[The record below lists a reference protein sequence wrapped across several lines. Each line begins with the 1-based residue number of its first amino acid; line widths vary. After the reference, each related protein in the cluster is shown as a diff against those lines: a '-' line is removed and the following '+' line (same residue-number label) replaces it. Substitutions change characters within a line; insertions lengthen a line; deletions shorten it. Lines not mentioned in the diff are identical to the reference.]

1 MTVLRY
7 DRRKEARMTIIAFD
21 SHKHYTQVCV
31 EDDSGGRPQESRIRH
46 RRGAFA
52 AFLCG
57 YEPGCPVAV
66 ETIGNWYWI
75 IDEIE
80 QAGMR
85 PLLVHARKA
94 KLMHGCVNKTDKLD
108 ARGIN
113 MLQRA
118 GTLPAVWIPPA
129 DLRDKR
135 ELCRARMSFSAEKTR
150 LKNRIHSMIDK
161 YGMQDIFE
169 DCSDIFS
176 QKASPAMNDCIRQLP
191 EHTRYV
197 VRHMLQQ
204 LKCVVSRIEQLDKRI
219 QKVYQKDRQ
228 TELLETLYGVGPVLS
243 VVIAQE
249 MGDVNRFAD
258 ASHFAS
264 YCGVCPRVHSSG
276 GKTYYGRMRDDV
288 NHYLKCAFCEAANVV
303 ARNYRKHPDRHL
315 SKIYARLHAK
325 HGHGK
330 AIGAVARHMA
340 QAAWWMLKKQEPYRE
355 PSSRL
360 AASTTAI

>member
-1 MTVLRY
+1 MP
-7 DRRKEARMTIIAFD
+7 IIAFD

-31 EDDSGGRPQESRIRH
+31 DDGSGVRLIESRVRH
-46 RRGAFA
+46 RRGVFK
-52 AFLCG
+52 AFLYG
-57 YEPGCPVAV
+57 FDPGCPVAV

-80 QAGMR
+80 QAGMQ

-108 ARGIN
+108 ARAIN

-118 GTLPAVWIPPA
+118 GTLPTVWIPPSE
-129 DLRDKR
+129 LRDKR
-135 ELCRARMSFSAEKTR
+135 ELCRARMSFSAEKVR

-161 YGMQDIFE
+161 YGLQDMFE
-169 DCSDIFS
+169 DCSDIFAR
-176 QKASPAMNDCIRQLP
+176 KASPVMQACIAQLP

-197 VRHMLQQ
+197 LRNMLKE
-204 LKCVVSRIEQLDKRI
+204 LESVTNRIEQLDKRI
-219 QKVYQKDRQ
+219 QRVYQKDRQ

-249 MGDVNRFAD
+249 MGDVNRFTD
-258 ASHFAS
+258 ASRFAS
-264 YCGVCPRVHSSG
+264 YCGLCPRVHSSG

-288 NHYLKCAFCEAANVV
+288 NHYLKCAFCEAANLV
-303 ARNYRKHPDRHL
+303 ARNYRKHPDRQFDRL
-315 SKIYARLHAK
+315 YARLRLK

-355 PSSRL
+355 PASRSM
-360 AASTTAI
+360 ASTTAV